1 MATTAKWGFD
11 VAWRSV
17 IVGAG
22 YIAASMLAGMVF
34 GFMGLLEPVSDGAM
48 VSLGWLLAASVL
60 LGLFLG
66 ILAAH
71 IRASFGQ
78 HLLIWTSVI
87 FFNLGAVALEGAFFV
102 PELVPIPIPLL
113 AVQQFVAAGAA
124 GLLITLLFAPRGQA
138 ADMANILSRR
148 PWFAWLWRIVLA
160 SAGYLLYYLV
170 FGALNY
176 ALVTGPYYASHA
188 GGLTVPDAAT
198 VLRVELVR
206 APLLVLS
213 IVPFVLAYRAPRRRS
228 MWMTG
233 LLLFWV
239 GGVVPLVLQMGMLPV
254 PLLLASGVEIFLQ
267 NFLTGVVAAAL
278 LWMPEETGV
287 AVGVGVHCFPSSA
300 RPMAG

>member
-22 YIAASMLAGMVF
+22 YIVASMLAGMVF
-34 GFMGLLEPVSDGAM
+34 GFMGLLQPVSDGAM
-48 VSLGWLLAASVL
+48 VSLGWLLAAGVL

-66 ILAAH
+66 VLATR

-87 FFNLGAVALEGAFFV
+87 FFNMGAVALEGAFFV

-124 GLLITLLFAPRGQA
+124 GLLITLLFAQRGQA
-138 ADMANILSRR
+138 AGMADTLRRR

-160 SAGYLLYYLV
+160 GAGYLLFYLV

-176 ALVTGPYYASHA
+176 ALVTEPYYASHA
-188 GGLTVPDAAT
+188 GGLTAPDAAT

-228 MWMTG
+228 MLMTG

-239 GGVVPLVLQMGMLPV
+239 GGVVPLVLQMGMLPL
-254 PLLLASGVEIFLQ
+254 PLLLASAVEIFLQ

-287 AVGVGVHCFPSSA
+287 AVETGLH
-300 RPMAG
+300 